1 MSSLSKAIEEHL
13 ALFSRRGVSVA
24 EFGLIAA
31 VTAIAVAA
39 AVMLLGDLTLS

>member
-1 MSSLSKAIEEHL
+1 MSRLRKAIERHF
-13 ALFSRRGVSVA
+13 ALFSRRGVSAA

-31 VTAIAVAA
+31 LVAIAVIA